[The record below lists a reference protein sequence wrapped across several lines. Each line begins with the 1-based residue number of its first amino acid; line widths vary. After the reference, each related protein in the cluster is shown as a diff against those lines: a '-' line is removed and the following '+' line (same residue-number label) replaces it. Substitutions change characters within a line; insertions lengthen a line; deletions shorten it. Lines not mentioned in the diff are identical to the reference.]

1 MIVRLCILIL
11 FSMLFISE
19 LKKFIKNSREEK
31 MLKEMQEIEVKVLS
45 DELHNMRVK
54 KNSYAYDGVDRIDSL
69 INIIKLDKEL
79 DKATKQFN
87 IDNTIF
93 RIKLL
98 IFVMVGFLLSFYS
111 IFILYNFYKDY
122 M

>member
-1 MIVRLCILIL
+1 
-11 FSMLFISE
+11 
-19 LKKFIKNSREEK
+19 
-31 MLKEMQEIEVKVLS
+31 
-45 DELHNMRVK
+45 MRVK